1 MRQYLDILNEVGEDE
16 ISKPT
21 TIYVTSRTDDKY
33 LGLIAK
39 NPNQY
44 NTQEAKQVHENALE
58 VLAKYSQYISGGES
72 AINELND
79 KEFRFNGL
87 LVDELE
93 AARKRAEARRDDPAA
108 AELQETIYGYVH
120 YAKTAKQWDGEPPV
134 KSEEINELLTVMF
147 GEQYYFMSKED
158 IAKRLEQEK
167 SMFRSLELTNA
178 PMNDEMKVQKE
189 IVDRLDAIVSD
200 DNQRLIWSE
209 VGQQLDTDLGDG
221 ESELETGTSDAVAPG
236 RPTTDDGAPN
246 DMGDEPPTGSSGPSG
261 DGEGTAPFRQ
271 EFDVDADQDFD
282 GDPEDFG
289 PGTGGSGRGD
299 GSSEVDRRD
308 DDSKPA
314 PFRPDVDVDADQ
326 DFDGDPED
334 FGPGTGGSGR
344 GDGSSEVD
352 RRDDDSRPAPFRQ
365 EFDVDADQDFD
376 GDPEDFGPGGT
387 GTGRGDGSTEADR
400 RTSDASSGTGIGSGS
415 GTAPS
420 YNVDADQDFY
430 GDADGFGPG
439 TGGSGRGDGSSEV
452 DRRTRDASGPGTNT
466 RGGTGYNNEFDT
478 EVSNA
483 TAMAQGQQGAAA
495 AQKPKPKPAAQ
506 KPKPAAQK
514 PKYYP
519 GVTEPDYNKSL
530 RIAQQSLKRAQDKLK
545 QSNISNLDKIQAQG
559 EVQSN
564 TQKIKMYQ
572 DHLLANPRTERGKL
586 IHHRNMLNR
595 SAVASGQAGDQK
607 TRAGYKKQAA
617 EVSQQL
623 KTVKESTT
631 MRRQP
636 TLNEDLAAE
645 LAKILNIT
653 PQQAAQVANA
663 IRKDRTSTSSTTS
676 APEAGTQK
684 APATGIDA
692 KAVRSQYIK
701 PAPKALTPQ
710 QQANKA
716 AAQNWDAEE
725 AQGRFNARDDRNT
738 QAVLGQRAQA
748 ERQRKAATQQQRT
761 ATAQANAAQG
771 RFNARD
777 AGTRRDQTQ
786 AKYDAQLAKRAERL
800 TPQQQANKADAQSWD
815 AEEAQGRFNAR
826 DDRNR
831 QAVLGQRAEAERQRK
846 AAELQQRKATAQAN
860 AAQGRFDTRDAK
872 IRRDQAR
879 AKYDAQLA
887 KKSARESFDLK
898 DHINKL

>member
-16 ISKPT
+16 TSKPT

-39 NPNQY
+39 NPSEY
-44 NTQEAKQVHENALE
+44 NTQEAKQVHEDALE
-58 VLAKYSQYISGGES
+58 VLTKYSQYISGGES

-134 KSEEINELLTVMF
+134 KSEEIDELLTVMF

-200 DNQRLIWSE
+200 NNQRLIWSE
-209 VGQQLDTDLGDG
+209 VGQQLDTDLGD
-221 ESELETGTSDAVAPG
+221 SDPELETGTSDAVAPG

-246 DMGDEPPTGSSGPSG
+246 DIGDEPTTGSSGPSG
-261 DGEGTAPFRQ
+261 DGEGTTPFRQ
-271 EFDVDADQDFD
+271 EFDVDADQDFE

-308 DDSKPA
+308 DDSRPA
-314 PFRPDVDVDADQ
+314 PYQQDFDVDADQ

-376 GDPEDFGPGGT
+376 GEPEDFGPGGT
-387 GTGRGDGSTEADR
+387 GSGRGDGSSEADR

-415 GTAPS
+415 GTGTAPS

-439 TGGSGRGDGSSEV
+439 TGGTGRGSGSSEVSRRAADSATGTGRGSGTGEVSRRAADSVTGTGRGDGE
-452 DRRTRDASGPGTNT
+452 A
-466 RGGTGYNNEFDT
+466 
-478 EVSNA
+478 EVSRREKDS
-483 TAMAQGQQGAAA
+483 TPPT
-495 AQKPKPKPAAQ
+495 PKPRPAAQ
-506 KPKPAAQK
+506 

-519 GVTEPDYNKSL
+519 GVTEPDYRKSL
-530 RIAQQSLKRAQDKLK
+530 RIAQQALKRAQDKLA
-545 QSNISNLDKIQAQG
+545 QSDISNLDKVQAQG

-564 TQKIKMYQ
+564 TQKINMYKN
-572 DHLLANPRTERGKL
+572 HLLVSPRTERGKL

-617 EVSQQL
+617 QVTQQL
-623 KTVKESTT
+623 KTV
-631 MRRQP
+631 
-636 TLNEDLAAE
+636 
-645 LAKILNIT
+645 
-653 PQQAAQVANA
+653 
-663 IRKDRTSTSSTTS
+663 
-676 APEAGTQK
+676 
-684 APATGIDA
+684 
-692 KAVRSQYIK
+692 
-701 PAPKALTPQ
+701 
-710 QQANKA
+710 
-716 AAQNWDAEE
+716 
-725 AQGRFNARDDRNT
+725 
-738 QAVLGQRAQA
+738 
-748 ERQRKAATQQQRT
+748 
-761 ATAQANAAQG
+761 
-771 RFNARD
+771 
-777 AGTRRDQTQ
+777 
-786 AKYDAQLAKRAERL
+786 
-800 TPQQQANKADAQSWD
+800 
-815 AEEAQGRFNAR
+815 
-826 DDRNR
+826 
-831 QAVLGQRAEAERQRK
+831 
-846 AAELQQRKATAQAN
+846 
-860 AAQGRFDTRDAK
+860 
-872 IRRDQAR
+872 
-879 AKYDAQLA
+879 
-887 KKSARESFDLK
+887 RESAQINLK
-898 DHINKL
+898 NYINKL